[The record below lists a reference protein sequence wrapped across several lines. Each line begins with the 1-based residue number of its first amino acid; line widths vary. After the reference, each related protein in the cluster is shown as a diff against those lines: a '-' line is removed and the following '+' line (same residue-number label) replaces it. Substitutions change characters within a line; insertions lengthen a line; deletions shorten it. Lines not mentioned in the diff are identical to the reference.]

1 MQVTLDISDKFA
13 SVING
18 LSEAIRAACGS
29 AAGAQNAAGKVESKA
44 TDKVGKADKAATS
57 TKVEKGPI
65 FWADNST
72 GYFGKVDSE
81 AEYEAK
87 KVENDGVYKITES
100 IYKEKTAEL
109 KAKNAAEAKAKKEAA
124 AASSSKKESAEG
136 KAEKS
141 TATHPTIEQLV
152 EVFASYL
159 PKDLDAAE
167 RAQRAKFVKPLLER
181 FGASRAKEILP
192 EHRALA
198 MNLVERKMAGEDI
211 DPTSADFAE
220 VCAQAEDDLV

>member
-13 SVING
+13 SVVNG

-29 AAGAQNAAGKVESKA
+29 TAGAQNAAGNVESKA
-44 TDKVGKADKAATS
+44 ADKADKAATS

-72 GYFGKVDSE
+72 GYFGKVESE

-124 AASSSKKESAEG
+124 AAASSSKKESAEG

-141 TATHPTIEQLV
+141 PATHPTIEQLV